1 MLILNKK
8 YAVMSSSSRDILY
21 IGAYS
26 GRVDYEG
33 ENYSEYFLKDVTR
46 QHMSRFFSKYNLRNK
61 AIKQQYRMGFELDTK
76 FYDLEEIRENG
87 KKARQSMEQRSL
99 NIILKRLVNEN
110 FEW

>member
-8 YAVMSSSSRDILY
+8 YAVISSSSRDILY
-21 IGAYS
+21 IGTYS
-26 GRVDYEG
+26 GQIDYEG
-33 ENYSEYFLKDVTR
+33 ENYSDYFLKDVIIHR
-46 QHMSRFFSKYNLRNK
+46 MSRYFSKYNLRKNK
-61 AIKQQYRMGFELDTK
+61 IKQRYRIGFDHTD

-87 KKARQSMEQRSL
+87 KKARQAMEQRSL